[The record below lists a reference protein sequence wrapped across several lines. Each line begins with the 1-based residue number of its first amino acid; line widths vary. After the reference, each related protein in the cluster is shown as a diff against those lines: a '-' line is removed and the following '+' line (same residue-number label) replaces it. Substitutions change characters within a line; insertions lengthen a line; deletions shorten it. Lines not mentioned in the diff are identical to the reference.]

1 MSSIAAAAGHA
12 ATHPVQVHV
21 VPATTGRNRPT
32 VAFRPLLAIPHLIMV
47 GGPIAAAVSW
57 TWRAGA
63 ERRYEMGA
71 GGVLGAVAFAAAVI
85 AWFAILF
92 TGRYPEGLY
101 GLAEYYLRW
110 RTRAIAYV
118 ALLRDEYPPF
128 GDGRYPALLDV
139 RAPSGERDRVSVG
152 FRLFLAI
159 PHLVAI
165 WALGIAWAIVT
176 VVAWFAILF
185 TGEHPAP
192 LYRFAVGV
200 LRWTVRVEAYLLL
213 LHDEYPP
220 FSLG

>member
-1 MSSIAAAAGHA
+1 
-12 ATHPVQVHV
+12 
-21 VPATTGRNRPT
+21 
-32 VAFRPLLAIPHLIMV
+32 
-47 GGPIAAAVSW
+47 
-57 TWRAGA
+57 
-63 ERRYEMGA
+63 
-71 GGVLGAVAFAAAVI
+71 
-85 AWFAILF
+85 
-92 TGRYPEGLY
+92 
-101 GLAEYYLRW
+101 
-110 RTRAIAYV
+110 
-118 ALLRDEYPPF
+118 
-128 GDGRYPALLDV
+128 V